1 MSLREIRIQGSG
13 SLLVKSE
20 PFWYKRGQEVSMS
33 TKRNPATRA
42 EELRSLLHHHSY
54 RYYILDRPEISDAE
68 YDRLFKEL
76 QALEAEHPELIPPDS
91 PTRRVG
97 GAVAE
102 GFASVQHRVP
112 MLSLDNAYTA
122 DEIREF
128 EARLQRALPGEIF
141 GYVCEPKVDGLGV
154 ALLFEKGRL
163 VRGATRGDGRMGED
177 VTQNLKTVRTIP
189 LRLRGPLANL
199 EALEVR
205 GEVYMAHEA
214 FERLN
219 RGLGADGEE
228 AFANPRNAAAGSVRQ
243 KDSGI
248 TAKRPLSIFVY
259 TVSEA
264 VPDPFTTH
272 WEAMQ
277 ALHKA
282 GFKINP
288 RSRRCADI
296 EAVIA
301 AVGELERDRM
311 SLGYDADGVV
321 VKVDSLEQQHRLGS
335 TTHHPR
341 WAVAYKFPAQQ
352 ATTIVR
358 RIEVGVG
365 RTGALTPTAIL
376 EPVEIAG
383 ATISRAT
390 LHNADEIERL
400 DVREGDTVVLERA
413 GDVIPHIL
421 RVVAEKRPPDSLPF
435 RFPAMCPV
443 CRSAAFRPEGEV
455 VARCTNAACPA
466 RLKEA
471 LLHFGS
477 RRAMDIEHLGEAV
490 VEQLVDR
497 GLVRDFA
504 GLYGLAVADLAA
516 LDRLAEKS
524 AANLHAAI
532 QESKWR
538 GLGRLLF
545 SLGIRYVG
553 ENIARIL
560 AAEFG
565 SMAKLEEA
573 GEEQLAAVRGI
584 GPRIAASV
592 ALFFQQTENRRV
604 AAALRKAGV
613 QLEERA
619 SAGPKP
625 LLGKTFV
632 LTGGLETMTRDQ
644 AKEAIQRRGG
654 RISAS
659 VSKKTDYV
667 VVGVDPGSKADAA
680 RRLGVPTLDE
690 AAFRALVEI
699 G

>member
-1 MSLREIRIQGSG
+1 MP
-13 SLLVKSE
+13 VK
-20 PFWYKRGQEVSMS
+20 R
-33 TKRNPATRA
+33 TPATRT

-54 RYYILDRPEISDAE
+54 RYYILDRPEIPDAE
-68 YDRLFKEL
+68 YDRLFNEL
-76 QALEAEHPELIPPDS
+76 KTLEAKHPDLITPDS
-91 PTRRVG
+91 PTQRVG

-102 GFASVQHRVP
+102 GFASVQHRAP
-112 MLSLDNAYTA
+112 MLSLDNAYSA

-128 EARLQRALPGEIF
+128 EARLQRALPGETF
-141 GYVCEPKVDGLGV
+141 TYVCEPKVDGLGV
-154 ALLFEKGRL
+154 ALLFEKGFL

-177 VTQNLKTVRTIP
+177 ITQNLRTVRTIP
-189 LRLRGPLANL
+189 LRLRGPLAAL
-199 EALEVR
+199 EVLEVR
-205 GEVYMAHEA
+205 GEIYMAHEP

-219 RGLGADGEE
+219 RRLETEGEE
-228 AFANPRNAAAGSVRQ
+228 PFANPRNAAAGSVRQ

-248 TAKRPLSIFVY
+248 TARRPLDIFVY
-259 TVSEA
+259 SISQA
-264 VPDPFTTH
+264 VPDSFTTH

-277 ALHKA
+277 ALHEA

-288 RSRRCADI
+288 RSRRCPDI

-301 AVGELERDRM
+301 VVGELERDRAQ
-311 SLGYDADGVV
+311 LGYDADGVV
-321 VKVDSLEQQHRLGS
+321 VKVDSLDRQRRLGS
-335 TTHHPR
+335 TAHHPR
-341 WAVAYKFPAQQ
+341 WAMAYKFPAQQ
-352 ATTIVR
+352 ATTVVR

-421 RVVAEKRPPDSLPF
+421 RVLADKRPADSIPF
-435 RFPAMCPV
+435 RFPAICPI
-443 CRSAAFRPEGEV
+443 CRAAAFRPEGEV

-471 LLHFGS
+471 LLHYGS

-490 VEQLVDR
+490 VEQLVDH
-497 GLVRDFA
+497 GLVREFA
-504 GLYGLAVADLAA
+504 GLYGLTIADLAA
-516 LDRLAEKS
+516 LERLAEKS
-524 AANLHAAI
+524 ATNLHTAI
-532 QESKWR
+532 QGSKGR
-538 GLGRLLF
+538 GLSRLLF
-545 SLGIRYVG
+545 ALGIRYVG
-553 ENIARIL
+553 ENVARIL

-565 SMAKLEEA
+565 SMASLEEA
-573 GEEQLAAVRGI
+573 GEEQLAAVHGI

-592 ALFFQQTENRRV
+592 ALFFQQDQNRRLIV
-604 AAALRKAGV
+604 ALQKAGV
-613 QLEERA
+613 QMKERT

-625 LLGKTFV
+625 LQGKTFV

-644 AKEAIQRRGG
+644 AREAIQRLGG
-654 RISAS
+654 RVAAS

-667 VVGVDPGSKADAA
+667 VVGGDPGSKADDA
-680 RRLGVPTLDE
+680 RRLGVSTLDE
-690 AAFRALVEI
+690 ATFRSLLANE
-699 G
+699 